1 MSSLARDIRNAGESN
16 DLRDPF
22 DLANYNEAR
31 LRELVADAF
40 KEPIPVRQMVRFS
53 FLVGG
58 GKGSRQKYDPACGK
72 HMAAALRELGFEED
86 RGASEDLAC
95 QGTFKHQHD
104 TDKNIM
110 TLHIF
115 PRVEIVEDA
124 AAGEGEEEALD
135 WKSLPPEYLC
145 TVCSV
150 AVFQGLA
157 RAKTPSWSQKRR
169 MLDALREMDT
179 KFGALEE
186 KLVAMEPMTADE
198 QRLYESSST
207 DNLREKA
214 EWLQGDMKAMVDAGQ
229 LTEPEQAQLL
239 AQATERRAE
248 VSANLEAATAAG
260 QEKKQAKLRGALEGL
275 DERIA
280 KLKAV
285 TPVKHKLKHQ
295 SQIKKLRKELVAV
308 DASMDPGRP
317 MKMEKIQAQ
326 LDELEADAAEWF
338 SEGDDRMAKLARSAE
353 KEAEKAQAEQA
364 RRNEGFTV
372 VKKKKK

>member
-1 MSSLARDIRNAGESN
+1 
-16 DLRDPF
+16 
-22 DLANYNEAR
+22 
-31 LRELVADAF
+31 
-40 KEPIPVRQMVRFS
+40 
-53 FLVGG
+53 
-58 GKGSRQKYDPACGK
+58 
-72 HMAAALRELGFEED
+72 
-86 RGASEDLAC
+86 
-95 QGTFKHQHD
+95 
-104 TDKNIM
+104 
-110 TLHIF
+110 
-115 PRVEIVEDA
+115 
-124 AAGEGEEEALD
+124 
-135 WKSLPPEYLC
+135 
-145 TVCSV
+145 
-150 AVFQGLA
+150 
-157 RAKTPSWSQKRR
+157 
-169 MLDALREMDT
+169 
-179 KFGALEE
+179 
-186 KLVAMEPMTADE
+186 
-198 QRLYESSST
+198 
-207 DNLREKA
+207 
-214 EWLQGDMKAMVDAGQ
+214 MKAMVDAGQ

-353 KEAEKAQAEQA
+353 REAEKVLAAQAK
-364 RRNEGFTV
+364 RNEGFTV